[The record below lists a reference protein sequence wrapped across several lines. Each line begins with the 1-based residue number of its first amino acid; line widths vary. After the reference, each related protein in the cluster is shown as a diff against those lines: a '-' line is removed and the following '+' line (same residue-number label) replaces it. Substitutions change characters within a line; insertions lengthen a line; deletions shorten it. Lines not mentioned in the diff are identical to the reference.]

1 MAIHLPNHA
10 PRNVPVLLALED
22 MWGSNLFLCKL
33 RFCFACFSS
42 GHNGVIIESDQPF
55 GNKEIQEET
64 AQDLDYLQDK
74 TVGDPFFFLSF

>member
-1 MAIHLPNHA
+1 MCLDSESKNRKGDVIHSNQATRVAIHLPNHA

-42 GHNGVIIESDQPF
+42 GHNGVIIESDQL
-55 GNKEIQEET
+55 T
-64 AQDLDYLQDK
+64 
-74 TVGDPFFFLSF
+74 T